1 MPRYI
6 LSRLA
11 LAFVMALLSTLV
23 IFLLAKAGFKD
34 GFEFEIAYGNAAVQ
48 GVTYQDLGL
57 KIQSDVARVGIKV
70 NLRPV
75 DQVNLRTEYT
85 TGKSKGG
92 VLTFWNPPAVE
103 NQLWAS
109 AVVNRVAKRVHWT
122 PPEDA
127 MKLVSQ
133 AATETDPKKQADL
146 WVEWQKQMVDQ
157 ANHFILFQPV
167 YQIAVRNTVK
177 DFPLTA
183 AGWMLDLHGV
193 TPA

>member
-1 MPRYI
+1 
-6 LSRLA
+6 
-11 LAFVMALLSTLV
+11 
-23 IFLLAKAGFKD
+23 
-34 GFEFEIAYGNAAVQ
+34 
-48 GVTYQDLGL
+48 
-57 KIQSDVARVGIKV
+57 
-70 NLRPV
+70 
-75 DQVNLRTEYT
+75 
-85 TGKSKGG
+85 
-92 VLTFWNPPAVE
+92 
-103 NQLWAS
+103 
-109 AVVNRVAKRVHWT
+109 VVNRVAKRVHWT

-193 TPA
+193 TPAGA